1 MLGINMGDM
10 SIVDMI
16 KPLFG
21 LFEGDFDFPVVI
33 SSVLEPVMGMFT
45 GQLKMIGIDLDA
57 IMPEVYIKILIL
69 FKMNDVWYLK
79 SSIKKIICLQNNFSG
94 YEFGKFSY
102 DDKLGKGRRLP
113 LCRRQGTLIA
123 KKFYIK
129 I

>member
-33 SSVLEPVMGMFT
+33 SSVLEPLMGMFT
-45 GQLKMIGIDLDA
+45 GQLKMLGIDLDA

-79 SSIKKIICLQNNFSG
+79 SSIKKLFVFKISFQVMNLVNSLMMTNWEKDVD
-94 YEFGKFSY
+94 YPY
-102 DDKLGKGRRLP
+102 VVDKVP
-113 LCRRQGTLIA
+113 
-123 KKFYIK
+123 
-129 I
+129 